1 MAPRQSNIDRAQWRS
16 RCREKLSEH
25 IKTKLGITVD
35 PLEIRLI
42 TREQDPYSWQYLPAA
57 SHLFQKN
64 LSNHSI
70 GAYMELHREIGSS
83 FEAVAKEHMFLTR
96 PAANFMDKIIQIEE
110 ENLKLVVE
118 LNKCK
123 VSAAIDLTKKQEAEE
138 VAKQVTTIL
147 HTVNIENQCLK
158 EENQKWIS
166 VAEDFRAKSAHSYLI
181 VDEASLILDKLKSSL
196 HSTQKIQNLG

>member
-1 MAPRQSNIDRAQWRS
+1 MAPRQ
-16 RCREKLSEH
+16 
-25 IKTKLGITVD
+25 KTKLGIAVD

-64 LSNHSI
+64 LSSHSI
-70 GAYMELHREIGSS
+70 GAYMELYREIGSS

-96 PAANFMDKIIQIEE
+96 PAANFTDKITQLEA
-110 ENLKLVVE
+110 ENLSLVIE

-123 VSAAIDLTKKQEAEE
+123 NTAEIELTKKKEAEE
-138 VAKQVTTIL
+138 VAKQAKTML
-147 HTVNIENQCLK
+147 HTVDLENQCLK
-158 EENQKWIS
+158 KDNQKWIS

-181 VDEASLILDKLKSSL
+181 VDEASLILDKLRSSL
-196 HSTQKIQNLG
+196 PSIHKI